1 MSDPTPPISR
11 ESRDEFATDRQ
22 STNVERQSRR
32 TRWTSR
38 AAAAACLV
46 LGVTVGTTYAW
57 TDTFAAATPEVAD
70 VSANATLTW
79 NLEANLASFSEKFNA
94 DLDARVKLKTDAIV
108 QQAAERQ
115 VAVLLQ
121 QLDQKL
127 TISNETWKRVDSQ
140 LVVRRN

>member
-1 MSDPTPPISR
+1 M
-11 ESRDEFATDRQ
+11 
-22 STNVERQSRR
+22 
-32 TRWTSR
+32 
-38 AAAAACLV
+38 
-46 LGVTVGTTYAW
+46 LGITVGTTYAW
-57 TDTFAAATPEVAD
+57 TDTFAATTPVVAD
-70 VSANATLTW
+70 VSADATLTR

-94 DLDARVKLKTDAIV
+94 DLDARVKLQTDAIV

-121 QLDQKL
+121 HLDQKL